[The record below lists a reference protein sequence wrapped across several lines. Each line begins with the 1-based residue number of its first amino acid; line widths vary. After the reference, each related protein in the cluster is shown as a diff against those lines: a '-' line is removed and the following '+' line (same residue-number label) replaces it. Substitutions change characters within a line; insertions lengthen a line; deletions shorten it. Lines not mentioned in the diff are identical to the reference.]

1 MRLFQSTIGLKILM
15 ALSGLVGVGFVVGH
29 MLGNLQIFLG
39 AEALNSYAATLHANA
54 ALLWGARVVL
64 LGAILV
70 HVSTA
75 IRLNRK
81 ASGSRPVSYTGKGGW
96 LGASYATRTMR
107 QGGYILLAFIIYH
120 LLHLTWGAPV
130 LPAEYVADADW
141 AAAGDKGVDVYK
153 NVMNG
158 FQFIPTALFYI
169 VAQVMLGLHLTHGI
183 HSMSR
188 TIGISNPVWTERA
201 ASAAIGTGM
210 VITAGNVA
218 VVLFGMIAG

>member
-39 AEALNSYAATLHANA
+39 KAVLNDYAATLHGNA

-64 LGAILV
+64 IGAIAL

-75 IRLNRK
+75 LRLNRK
-81 ASGSRPVSYTGKGGW
+81 ASKSRPVDYAGRGGW

-141 AAAGDKGVDVYK
+141 STSDVDVYS

-158 FQFIPTALFYI
+158 FKFIPTALFYI
-169 VAQVMLGLHLTHGI
+169 IAQVMLGLHLTHGI

-188 TIGISNPVWTERA
+188 TIGVSNPVWTERA
-201 ASAAIGTGM
+201 GKAAVATG
-210 VITAGNVA
+210 VGITAGNVA
-218 VVLFGMIAG
+218 IVLFGMIAG

>member
-39 AEALNSYAATLHANA
+39 KAALNDYAAALHGNA

-64 LGAILV
+64 LGAIVL
-70 HVSTA
+70 HVTTA
-75 IRLNRK
+75 LRLNKK
-81 ASGSRPVSYTGKGGW
+81 ASDSRPVAYNGNGGW

-107 QGGYILLAFIIYH
+107 QGGYILFAFIIYH

-130 LPAEYVADADW
+130 LPAEYMADADW
-141 AAAGDKGVDVYK
+141 SKGNVDVYT
-153 NVMNG
+153 NVMKG
-158 FQFIPTALFYI
+158 FSFIPTAGFYI

-188 TIGISNPVWTERA
+188 TLGISNPVWTERA
-201 ASAAIGTGM
+201 AKAAVGTG
-210 VITAGNVA
+210 VAITAGNVA
-218 VVLFGMIAG
+218 IVLFGLIAG

>member
-39 AEALNSYAATLHANA
+39 AKALNDYAAALHGNA

-64 LGAILV
+64 LGAIAV
-70 HVSTA
+70 HVTTA
-75 IRLNRK
+75 LRLNKK
-81 ASGSRPVSYTGKGGW
+81 ASNSRPVKYTGNGGW

-130 LPAEYVADADW
+130 LPADSVANVDW
-141 AAAGDKGVDVYK
+141 SNGPVDVYK
-153 NVMNG
+153 NVVSG
-158 FQFIPTALFYI
+158 FKFVPTALFYI

-188 TIGISNPVWTERA
+188 TLGISNPVWTERA
-201 ASAAIGTGM
+201 GKAAVATGIG
-210 VITAGNVA
+210 ITIGNVA
-218 VVLFGMIAG
+218 IVLFGLIAG

>member
-39 AEALNSYAATLHANA
+39 KEVLNDYAATLHGNA

-64 LGAILV
+64 LGAIAL

-75 IRLNRK
+75 LRLNRK
-81 ASGSRPVSYTGKGGW
+81 ASNSRPVGYAGKGGW

-107 QGGYILLAFIIYH
+107 QGGYILFAFIIYH

-130 LPAEYVADADW
+130 LPAEYVANADW
-141 AAAGDKGVDVYK
+141 SASNVDVYS

-201 ASAAIGTGM
+201 GKAAVATG
-210 VITAGNVA
+210 VGITTGNVA
-218 VVLFGMIAG
+218 IVLFGMIAG

>member
-39 AEALNSYAATLHANA
+39 ADALNSYAATLHANA

-64 LGAILV
+64 LGAIVV

-75 IRLNRK
+75 LRLNRK
-81 ASGSRPVSYTGKGGW
+81 ASGSRPVPYTGKGGW

-130 LPAEYVADADW
+130 LP
-141 AAAGDKGVDVYK
+141 G
-153 NVMNG
+153 
-158 FQFIPTALFYI
+158 
-169 VAQVMLGLHLTHGI
+169 
-183 HSMSR
+183 
-188 TIGISNPVWTERA
+188 
-201 ASAAIGTGM
+201 
-210 VITAGNVA
+210 
-218 VVLFGMIAG
+218 

>member
-39 AEALNSYAATLHANA
+39 KAALNDYAAALHGNA

-64 LGAILV
+64 LGAIAI

-75 IRLNRK
+75 LRLNKK
-81 ASGSRPVSYTGKGGW
+81 ASDSRPVSYNGKGGW

-130 LPAEYVADADW
+130 LPEAYMADADW
-141 AAAGDKGVDVYK
+141 SKGNVDVYT
-153 NVMNG
+153 NVMKG
-158 FQFIPTALFYI
+158 FSFAPTAVFYI
-169 VAQVMLGLHLTHGI
+169 IAQVMLGLHLTHGI

-188 TIGISNPVWTERA
+188 TLGISNPVWTERA
-201 ASAAIGTGM
+201 AKAAVGTGIA
-210 VITAGNVA
+210 ITAGNVA
-218 VVLFGMIAG
+218 IVLFGLIAG

>member
-1 MRLFQSTIGLKILM
+1 M
-15 ALSGLVGVGFVVGH
+15 
-29 MLGNLQIFLG
+29 
-39 AEALNSYAATLHANA
+39 NSYAATLHGNA

-64 LGAILV
+64 LGAIVV

-75 IRLNRK
+75 LRLNRK
-81 ASGSRPVSYTGKGGW
+81 ASNSRPVGYVGKGGW

-141 AAAGDKGVDVYK
+141 STSDVDVYK

-158 FQFIPTALFYI
+158 FKFIPTALFYI
-169 VAQVMLGLHLTHGI
+169 VAQVMLGLTFDPWYSLHESNDWNFKSSLDRACSQRCVATGI
-183 HSMSR
+183 
-188 TIGISNPVWTERA
+188 G
-201 ASAAIGTGM
+201 
-210 VITAGNVA
+210 ITAGNVA
-218 VVLFGMIAG
+218 SSCLA

>member
-39 AEALNSYAATLHANA
+39 PKALNDYAAALHGNA
-54 ALLWGARVVL
+54 AILWGARVVL
-64 LGAILV
+64 IGAISL

-81 ASGSRPVSYTGKGGW
+81 ASHSRPVKYAGKGGW

-120 LLHLTWGAPV
+120 LFHLTWGAPV
-130 LPAEYVADADW
+130 LPAKYVANADW
-141 AAAGDKGVDVYK
+141 SDGSVDVYS

-158 FQFIPTALFYI
+158 FKFVPTALFYI
-169 VAQVMLGLHLTHGI
+169 IAQVMLGLHLTHGI

-201 ASAAIGTGM
+201 GKAAVATG
-210 VITAGNVA
+210 VGITAGNIA
-218 VVLFGMIAG
+218 IVLFGMIAG

>member
-39 AEALNSYAATLHANA
+39 AEALNSYAATLHANV

-64 LGAILV
+64 LGAIGV
-70 HVSTA
+70 HVTTA
-75 IRLNRK
+75 IRLNKK
-81 ASGSRPVSYTGKGGW
+81 ASNSRPVPYTGNGGW

-107 QGGYILLAFIIYH
+107 QGGYILLAFIVYH

-130 LPAEYVADADW
+130 LPAEFVADADW
-141 AAAGDKGVDVYK
+141 AAAGEQGVDVYK
-153 NVMNG
+153 NVVNG
-158 FQFIPTALFYI
+158 FKFIPTALFYI

-188 TIGISNPVWTERA
+188 TIRNFKSSMDRDELQ
-201 ASAAIGTGM
+201 
-210 VITAGNVA
+210 TALRWA
-218 VVLFGMIAG
+218 LVL